1 MKDNN
6 WNGEGLP
13 SVGQMVCTETPS
25 QHIYQVMLP
34 FNDHN
39 ETCLKTTSSELFVI
53 LRLSQLKPIPSPEE
67 TAKQKAIQEIQQSIN
82 ACLQKGLSTGE
93 SVYMDGYRKVKPLSF
108 KNYKEIAHESKGT
121 RYEYNTLISEGYCIG
136 STD

>member
-1 MKDNN
+1 MSNNN

-13 SVGQMVCTETPS
+13 SVGQMVLNKRFSTEDPVELVALDS
-25 QHIYQVMLP
+25 YQFCSKTAKGFLSLHNIKDMLP
-34 FNDHN
+34 
-39 ETCLKTTSSELFVI
+39 
-53 LRLSQLKPIPSPEE
+53 IPTPTE

-108 KNYKEIAHESKGT
+108 DEYGLLTICNTYLKD
-121 RYEYNTLISEGYCIG
+121 YEALIENGYCIG
-136 STD
+136 SEE